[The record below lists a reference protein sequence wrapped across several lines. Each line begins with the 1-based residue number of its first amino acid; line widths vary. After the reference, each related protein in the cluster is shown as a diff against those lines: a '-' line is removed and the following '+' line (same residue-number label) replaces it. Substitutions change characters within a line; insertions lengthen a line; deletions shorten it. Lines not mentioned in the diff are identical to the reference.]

1 MNIHADDIGLSIV
14 VPGSSY
20 TLWLYATYCYC
31 ICGFYT
37 VRARARQRLITEYYS
52 AGAVQGDYWKFKYE
66 NAGPAKT
73 SIMFHQPITR

>member
-37 VRARARQRLITEYYS
+37 VRARAAAIDHRILFGRCCARRLLEI
-52 AGAVQGDYWKFKYE
+52 
-66 NAGPAKT
+66 
-73 SIMFHQPITR
+73 

>member
-14 VPGSSY
+14 LPREF
-20 TLWLYATYCYC
+20 LYAVVVCHILLLYMRFLH
-31 ICGFYT
+31 GM
-37 VRARARQRLITEYYS
+37 RARQRLITEYYS

-66 NAGPAKT
+66 SVRPAKT

>member
-1 MNIHADDIGLSIV
+1 MPHIV
-14 VPGSSY
+14 IV
-20 TLWLYATYCYC
+20 YAVSTRY
-31 ICGFYT
+31 
-37 VRARARQRLITEYYS
+37 AHARQRLITEYYS

>member
-37 VRARARQRLITEYYS
+37 VRAPNIIWQVLCKETT
-52 AGAVQGDYWKFKYE
+52 GNLNTKV
-66 NAGPAKT
+66 
-73 SIMFHQPITR
+73 